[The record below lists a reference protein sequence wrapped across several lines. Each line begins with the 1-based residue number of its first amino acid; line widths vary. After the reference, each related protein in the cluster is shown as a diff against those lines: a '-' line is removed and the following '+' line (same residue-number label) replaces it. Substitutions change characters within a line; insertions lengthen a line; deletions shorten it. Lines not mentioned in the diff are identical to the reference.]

1 MYTLIVNDSLRFNID
16 RFSETFNKHLNRT
29 TLHLSAEDEV
39 TENLPLTSLSRLAK
53 TIANEGLLS
62 MSIVVNG
69 VSIWE
74 SSDYEL
80 EDASL
85 SLQKRSYMEEDV
97 EVEKDVIVSSLSF
110 SCASPIVEEEE

>member
-1 MYTLIVNDSLRFNID
+1 MYTLIVNDVLRFNID

-29 TLHLSAEDEV
+29 TLNLSAEDEV

-53 TIANEGLLS
+53 TIANEGQLS
-62 MSIVVNG
+62 MHILAG
-69 VSIWE
+69 DISIWE

-85 SLQKRSYMEEDV
+85 SLQQRTYFEGEV
-97 EVEKDVIVSSLSF
+97 EMEKDVIVSSLSF
-110 SCASPIVEEEE
+110 SCAAPVEEVE

>member
-16 RFSETFNKHLNRT
+16 RFAETFNKNLNKT

-53 TIANEGLLS
+53 TVANEAQLS
-62 MSIVVNG
+62 MSIVVG
-69 VSIWE
+69 DVAIWE
-74 SSDYEL
+74 SNDYVL

-85 SLQKRSYMEEDV
+85 SLQKRIYFED
-97 EVEKDVIVSSLSF
+97 EIEKEKDLIVSSLSF
-110 SCASPIVEEEE
+110 SCAAPVEEVE

>member
-16 RFSETFNKHLNRT
+16 RFSETFNKHLNKT

-53 TIANEGLLS
+53 AIANEGQLS
-62 MSIVVNG
+62 MSIVVG
-69 VSIWE
+69 DFSIWE
-74 SSDYEL
+74 STDYVL

-85 SLQKRSYMEEDV
+85 SLQKRVYMEDEV
-97 EVEKDVIVSSLSF
+97 EKEKDVIVSSLSF
-110 SCASPIVEEEE
+110 FCDAPVEEVE